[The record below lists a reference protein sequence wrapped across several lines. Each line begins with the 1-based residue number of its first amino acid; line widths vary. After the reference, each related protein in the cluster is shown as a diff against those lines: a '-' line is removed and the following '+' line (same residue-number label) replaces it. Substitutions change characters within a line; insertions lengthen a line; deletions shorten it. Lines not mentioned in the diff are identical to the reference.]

1 MAKAHV
7 AEPGKEYF
15 CLPPT
20 FFKCNVTLADIFQCE
35 GFSAA

>member
-20 FFKCNVTLADIFQCE
+20 YFKCKRDV
-35 GFSAA
+35 G